1 MDGLSD
7 ALCTRLRREISGMT
21 LYDAATHLSRRLR
34 IPKSTTRSGLRKI
47 HARLPAIS
55 RQLCSVF
62 DMAAVRKEWHTCNA
76 VTVIWVDMC
85 ADANLCRALLEEGL
99 LPRALHLVEVDGAS
113 MLLNLLSL
121 LARHG
126 NYTVKLAVIRGLV
139 AIISTWKPA
148 WRSFEYNTE
157 HVLVTLCHCIEF
169 VNPSQNSAEVH
180 LPPELSVNFVSDL
193 ALRALEDPAVSH
205 ETIMH
210 AIPLL
215 IACVRICSPEE
226 TATRA
231 PILDFLAGLL
241 HSANI
246 SLRCVSAWVFCGLFP
261 AARRS
266 THHENRSSGSKD
278 ERASASAHIIFARTL
293 LQEAVTRSDF
303 CEFGVGI
310 ACLLSSGP
318 SLHEEEASLASSA
331 STCAEFGPWHSYLPL
346 AIEGLRRR
354 ELSPFL
360 DIADILALEH
370 FSRCTSPNTA
380 ASHAREV
387 LKRNPR
393 HAYAYFTLCKHSEDR
408 EEALQAAIVGLRSA
422 DLTLYL
428 QRRLQVFAI
437 ELSFAKFWSLLL
449 QAGPSDWRRRQAGL
463 ASLHAVTNHTATF
476 LPNAPHDLS
485 ELPHIIDLTVMHMI
499 ILQGHTYTSEL
510 ETMQP
515 SIHRLTRT
523 SEDTGSEFVEGQM
536 RAGYKALVHHFAQG
550 YNKWAALVERF
561 DELDERH
568 RAFKRDPPPDATPDA
583 GHSVAGTDPD
593 RGGEDAFARWWEPH
607 NETTLASLLRGP
619 LRCTCL
625 SSEDQCCVQL
635 GPGLAMLYAC
645 SWCSCRTAMVRKC
658 SRCQDAWYCNAE
670 CQRADWPRHRNS
682 CYILDQPS
690 TTEAA

>member
-1 MDGLSD
+1 M
-7 ALCTRLRREISGMT
+7 
-21 LYDAATHLSRRLR
+21 
-34 IPKSTTRSGLRKI
+34 
-47 HARLPAIS
+47 
-55 RQLCSVF
+55 F

-85 ADANLCRALLEEGL
+85 ADANLCRALLEEGTLFVEGVFTKNSWATIAFIGL

-139 AIISTWKPA
+139 VIISNWKPA

-180 LPPELSVNFVSDL
+180 LPPELSVKFVSDL

-215 IACVRICSPEE
+215 IACVQICSPEE

-231 PILDFLAGLL
+231 PILDFLAVLL

-246 SLRCVSAWVFCGLFP
+246 SLRCVSAWVFCTLFP
-261 AARRS
+261 AARGS
-266 THHENRSSGSKD
+266 THHDHRSSGSKE
-278 ERASASAHIIFARTL
+278 ERASASALIIFARTL
-293 LQEAVTRSDF
+293 LQEAVTRSDYY
-303 CEFGVGI
+303 EFGVGI
-310 ACLLSSGP
+310 ASLLSSGP
-318 SLHEEEASLASSA
+318 SLHEEEDSLASSA

-346 AIEGLRRR
+346 AIEALRRR

-437 ELSFAKFWSLLL
+437 ELSFAKVWPLLL
-449 QAGPSDWRRRQAGL
+449 QAGPSDWRRRQAGI
-463 ASLHAVTNHTATF
+463 ASLHAVTNHTTTF
-476 LPNAPHDLS
+476 LPNASHDLS
-485 ELPHIIDLTVMHMI
+485 ELPHIIDLTIIHMI

-510 ETMQP
+510 ETIKV
-515 SIHRLTRT
+515 S
-523 SEDTGSEFVEGQM
+523 GSLPHV
-536 RAGYKALVHHFAQG
+536 
-550 YNKWAALVERF
+550 
-561 DELDERH
+561 
-568 RAFKRDPPPDATPDA
+568 
-583 GHSVAGTDPD
+583 
-593 RGGEDAFARWWEPH
+593 RGI
-607 NETTLASLLRGP
+607 N
-619 LRCTCL
+619 
-625 SSEDQCCVQL
+625 
-635 GPGLAMLYAC
+635 
-645 SWCSCRTAMVRKC
+645 
-658 SRCQDAWYCNAE
+658 
-670 CQRADWPRHRNS
+670 
-682 CYILDQPS
+682 
-690 TTEAA
+690 